1 MGQTALTSPLLY
13 QQRALPASPLHLA
26 DKLLIIIFG
35 CSLLLAGLGMR
46 TLTRHEVL
54 AAYPAREMLLYG
66 HWIVPMYAGIP
77 RIAKPPGMY
86 WLLAGVMKIFGQTEF
101 VARLPSALAGV
112 ATGLMIASFAARHYG
127 RRIGIVS
134 GLMVLTSM
142 YVLIQARLAESDM
155 LLTALVCAAMLVF
168 ADGPV
173 CDAENHAPPRTF
185 RRQLLDWR
193 AILFYTLAGL
203 TFLLKGGVGP
213 AFIFGGTLV
222 YAIVQRDRRAAY
234 FLLNPIGLFLFL
246 ALVAAWPIAAY
257 LKYPAI
263 WQAWRFEQVGRL
275 TGERGYQPFYYYL
288 YSIPG
293 SLLPWTPFM
302 IVPAWVGWKE
312 RAFRRPLIKF
322 FLCWFLPGVI
332 VLSAVAFKHQHYA
345 FPLLPPLA
353 ILGAIGLLRY
363 IEHQHAQKTKLH
375 RFAAVAVVIACV
387 AAVIVVH
394 VRGVIVVHVSGQ
406 KPPIGNLDWPITLII
421 AVGGIGGLIMI
432 FMEYQRRL
440 VGQLAVIFATWWI
453 VVVLVQVL
461 IIPLVDDYKLDA
473 DLARSANARIPDGQT
488 IYIIDPEPRVEP
500 HSAWYLR
507 QPIRRFADV
516 DDFLA
521 RAPAPQPL
529 YVITNAA
536 QSTAMAKH
544 GTVQVLERCKT
555 NPVTQKTRDLMLV
568 SYVPK

>member
-1 MGQTALTSPLLY
+1 MVQTALTSADVGEE
-13 QQRALPASPLHLA
+13 RGTHASSLRWT
-26 DKLLIIIFG
+26 DRLLIILFG
-35 CSLLLAGLGMR
+35 CSLLLSGLGVR

-54 AAYPAREMLLYG
+54 AAYPAKEMLLYG

-86 WLLAGVMKIFGQTEF
+86 WLLAGVMRVFGQSEF
-101 VARLPSALAGV
+101 VVRLPSALAGV
-112 ATGLMIASFAARHYG
+112 ATALMIASFAARHYG

-134 GLMVLTSM
+134 GLMVLTSL
-142 YVLIQARLAESDM
+142 YVLVQARLAESDM

-173 CDAENHAPPRTF
+173 CEAE
-185 RRQLLDWR
+185 RQSPLRVFSSQIFGWR
-193 AILFYTLAGL
+193 PILFYLLAGL

-213 AFIFGGTLV
+213 AFILGGTIA
-222 YAIVQRDRRAAY
+222 YAIAQRDRRAAY
-234 FLLNPIGLFLFL
+234 FLLNPIGIFLLL

-275 TGERGYQPFYYYL
+275 TGERGYQPFYFYL

-353 ILGAIGLLRY
+353 ILGAAGLLRY
-363 IEHQHAQKTKLH
+363 IEHQHFQKNQLH
-375 RFAAVAVVIACV
+375 RFAAIALVVACV
-387 AAVIVVH
+387 AAA
-394 VRGVIVVHVSGQ
+394 IVVHVSGQ
-406 KPPIGNLDWPITLII
+406 KSQTIRQLDWPITLII
-421 AVGGIGGLIMI
+421 GVGGVGGLIMI
-432 FMEYQRRL
+432 FMESQRRL
-440 VGQLAVIFATWWI
+440 VGQLAAIFTTWWI
-453 VVVLVQVL
+453 VVVLVQVR

-473 DLARSANARIPDGQT
+473 DLARAANARVPAGQT
-488 IYIIDPEPRVEP
+488 IFIIDPEPKVEP

-507 QPIRRFADV
+507 PPILRFADAN
-516 DDFLA
+516 DFLSHVPA
-521 RAPAPQPL
+521 RPGEAA

-536 QSTAMAKH
+536 QSDAMSQR
-544 GTVQVLERCKT
+544 GVVQIIQRCKT
-555 NPVTQKTRDLMLV
+555 NAVTNKTRDLILV
-568 SYVPK
+568 SYVPKP